1 MRTQG
6 IVRTDYVKPPT
17 LGWSCA
23 NTLNKHSN
31 ITIHCSQAP
40 TITFL
45 RWFFNTK
52 NTGEQ
57 KMDEI
62 KKAKFK
68 NATEIVARTVGTL
81 GVLVPIT
88 AALAPIVGL
97 VRSGKGMA
105 KRKQDYGNITKQDI
119 KNALKFYGEHLLMP
133 ARVVSDQTDSILDH
147 TSRRV
152 ANAEANTPE
161 ALAETGV
168 SDLIKL
174 IENAPDVQRR
184 YYRTKKP
191 TNFIQLGD
199 LRVIKFNDTCIVTTE
214 KPKLIETND
223 YNKAEDY
230 YYYAFDSEKKL
241 ISGSMLKFP
250 VEQYVSVDN
259 AAIKRMNELIK
270 QTENDKKTAFGNE
283 VAKRIANNHEK

>member
-1 MRTQG
+1 
-6 IVRTDYVKPPT
+6 
-17 LGWSCA
+17 
-23 NTLNKHSN
+23 
-31 ITIHCSQAP
+31 
-40 TITFL
+40 
-45 RWFFNTK
+45 
-52 NTGEQ
+52 
-57 KMDEI
+57 MDEI

-97 VRSGKGMA
+97 VRSGKGLA
-105 KRKQDYGNITKQDI
+105 KHKQDYGNITKQDI
-119 KNALKFYGEHLLMP
+119 KDALKFYGEHLLMP
-133 ARVVSDQTDSILDH
+133 ARAVIDQTDIILDH

-191 TNFIQLGD
+191 TKFIQLGD

-214 KPKLIETND
+214 KPKLHETNV
-223 YNKAEDY
+223 YNKAEHY
-230 YYYAFDSEKKL
+230 YYDTFDSDEQKKL
-241 ISGSMLKFP
+241 ISRSMLKFP